1 MAALPEHAKVV
12 VIGQGGIVGASVVH
26 HLIEEGWDDIVGL
39 EKSAIPTDIGS
50 TSHASDFCYMT
61 SHDKLNVEIT
71 NYSREFYAKRG
82 NYIQTGGLEVA
93 RKGDDDRMLEL
104 IRKVGSGK
112 AFGTNAYMISAAEA
126 KEKFPLLEEDQI
138 QGAMWDPDAGLVT
151 PRSQKV
157 AGDLVDEAVASGKLK
172 AFAYTPATKLIVE
185 DGVIKGVETHK
196 GTITAD
202 YVVLC
207 VGIWGNLVSQT
218 AGVKL
223 PLMPLEH
230 PLLFFGPWD
239 HLEGTGKDI
248 VYPLMRDQ
256 GNSAY
261 VRDTGDP
268 TTPEGGLLE
277 WGYYEPFEPRLV
289 DPTDIAEPGEARLS
303 PSMRDM
309 TLDQVMDAFERAIE
323 LTPVLGEL
331 GWEER
336 RSFNGLLSI
345 TPDSSSIIGESTEV
359 KNLWLCEAVW
369 VKEGPGAGKLLAEWM
384 THGRTEQDIHSVD
397 CARHYPIQK
406 GDDYV
411 RSRCYE
417 SAQKIYTPAVHPREP
432 FATSRGMRVSPFYER
447 EVALGGYFMEVAGW
461 ERAHG
466 YAANESTLL
475 AKYRDQ
481 VPVREAE
488 WDNRHFWEVSNAEQ
502 LAMSDG
508 VGMINLSHFAI
519 FDVQGAD
526 AEGLMEYLSVA
537 KVGADTAIGKG
548 VYTHF
553 LDQAGG
559 IRSDLTI
566 IRLAED
572 CFRVVCGGDT
582 GHRDYIWMRDMS
594 DRKGFANVT
603 FHDQSEELST
613 LGLWGP
619 EARSTLAKLMDDP
632 ENISNESFPFATT
645 KEIIVCGVKVWAFR
659 ISYVGEQGWELY
671 FPFSDGLAIWDAL
684 FDLGVTPVGIETYA
698 NSRRLE
704 KSLRLQNADLETEYN
719 LYEAGLSRPKV
730 KAAEFHGKDAYVQQR
745 ALDEQAAYLCTFVL
759 QDTTDSNGVVRYPV
773 GTWPILDPASKEV
786 IIDSYGRRSYTTS
799 MAYGP
804 SLGVNVAMGYLP
816 AEKANEGD
824 TVLIEY
830 VGEHYEAKVM
840 KVGYGALLDPTNE
853 RPKS

>member
-1 MAALPEHAKVV
+1 
-12 VIGQGGIVGASVVH
+12 
-26 HLIEEGWDDIVGL
+26 
-39 EKSAIPTDIGS
+39 
-50 TSHASDFCYMT
+50 MT

-384 THGRTEQDIHSVD
+384 THGRTEQDT
-397 CARHYPIQK
+397 IQSK
-406 GDDYV
+406 RAMTMCG
-411 RSRCYE
+411 
-417 SAQKIYTPAVHPREP
+417 AV
-432 FATSRGMRVSPFYER
+432 ATSQRKKSIPRRCTLASLLLPL
-447 EVALGGYFMEVAGW
+447 VACAS
-461 ERAHG
+461 A
-466 YAANESTLL
+466 
-475 AKYRDQ
+475 
-481 VPVREAE
+481 
-488 WDNRHFWEVSNAEQ
+488 
-502 LAMSDG
+502 
-508 VGMINLSHFAI
+508 
-519 FDVQGAD
+519 
-526 AEGLMEYLSVA
+526 
-537 KVGADTAIGKG
+537 
-548 VYTHF
+548 
-553 LDQAGG
+553 
-559 IRSDLTI
+559 
-566 IRLAED
+566 
-572 CFRVVCGGDT
+572 
-582 GHRDYIWMRDMS
+582 
-594 DRKGFANVT
+594 
-603 FHDQSEELST
+603 LST
-613 LGLWGP
+613 
-619 EARSTLAKLMDDP
+619 SAKLP
-632 ENISNESFPFATT
+632 
-645 KEIIVCGVKVWAFR
+645 
-659 ISYVGEQGWELY
+659 
-671 FPFSDGLAIWDAL
+671 
-684 FDLGVTPVGIETYA
+684 
-698 NSRRLE
+698 
-704 KSLRLQNADLETEYN
+704 
-719 LYEAGLSRPKV
+719 
-730 KAAEFHGKDAYVQQR
+730 
-745 ALDEQAAYLCTFVL
+745 
-759 QDTTDSNGVVRYPV
+759 
-773 GTWPILDPASKEV
+773 
-786 IIDSYGRRSYTTS
+786 
-799 MAYGP
+799 
-804 SLGVNVAMGYLP
+804 
-816 AEKANEGD
+816 
-824 TVLIEY
+824 
-830 VGEHYEAKVM
+830 
-840 KVGYGALLDPTNE
+840 
-853 RPKS
+853 